1 MILDIP
7 KEIKDMDKV
16 EEDEE
21 EADLKEEVV
30 LVSTGQP
37 IDRMKQIGR
46 PVTPTVA
53 I

>member
-7 KEIKDMDKV
+7 KKVKDMDKV
-16 EEDEE
+16 EEEE
-21 EADLKEEVV
+21 EETDLKEEVM

-37 IDRMKQIGR
+37 IDRMKQIDR
-46 PVTPTVA
+46 PVTLIVA

>member
-16 EEDEE
+16 EEE

>member
-21 EADLKEEVV
+21 EVDLKEEVV
-30 LVSTGQP
+30 LVSTGQS
-37 IDRMKQIGR
+37 IDCMKQIGR
-46 PVTPTVA
+46 SVTPTVV